1 VGLILYILSLI
12 VTLLFA
18 PIGFVYSC
26 VLSFKHLGFK
36 EGLKAIDRKLLKM
49 AVGVDIMGG
58 VVCAEWFN
66 RALIRQDAPLKFGQK
81 WITISEILGVNQRTR
96 NLTLTGKRLKNLL
109 GVIEPGHTRK
119 AAKDN

>member
-1 VGLILYILSLI
+1 VGLLLYILSLI

-18 PIGFVYSC
+18 PIGFVYAC

-58 VVCAEWFN
+58 VVCSEWFN

-81 WITISEILGVNQRTR
+81 WITISEVLGVAARTKD
-96 NLTLTGKRLKNLL
+96 LTMTGKRLKNLL
-109 GVIEPGHTRK
+109 GVIEPGHIRK